1 MMHLSSIP
9 SLIPMNE
16 DSNGGTSANVGNS
29 RDLSSVRKF
38 EGFRDIFKVKP
49 LELVGC
55 GKMQIVRIVRSFQEP
70 ISPRNDSRAI
80 MRTLR
85 LAPAFLYDVRLLGR
99 TR

>member
-9 SLIPMNE
+9 SLIPMIE
-16 DSNGGTSANVGNS
+16 DSHGGTSANVENS
-29 RDLSSVRKF
+29 RDLSSVRRF
-38 EGFRDIFKVKP
+38 EDFRDIFKVKP

-55 GKMQIVRIVRSFQEP
+55 GKMQIVRSFQEP